1 MESILEF
8 DRVHKWYG
16 ATVILPEVS
25 FVVRQQEFVSL
36 LGPSGCGKTT
46 MLRLIAGL
54 EEPNTGTITL
64 AGRPVAGPKVF
75 VPPEKRNLGMVFQSY
90 AVWPH
95 MTVFDNIAYPLRI
108 KKIASSKITKQ
119 VGDVLATL
127 KMDKLAK
134 RMPSELSGG
143 QQQRVA
149 LGRALVMDPVILLL
163 DEPLSNL
170 DAKLRV
176 EMRKEMKGLQ
186 ARFRT
191 SIVYVTHD
199 QEEAF
204 ELSDRILVINHGT
217 IEQDGTPAEIRKNPK
232 TEFVREFVS

>member
-1 MESILEF
+1 
-8 DRVHKWYG
+8 
-16 ATVILPEVS
+16 
-25 FVVRQQEFVSL
+25 
-36 LGPSGCGKTT
+36 
-46 MLRLIAGL
+46 
-54 EEPNTGTITL
+54 
-64 AGRPVAGPKVF
+64 
-75 VPPEKRNLGMVFQSY
+75 
-90 AVWPH
+90 
-95 MTVFDNIAYPLRI
+95 
-108 KKIASSKITKQ
+108 
-119 VGDVLATL
+119 
-127 KMDKLAK
+127 
-134 RMPSELSGG
+134 
-143 QQQRVA
+143 
-149 LGRALVMDPVILLL
+149 MDPVILLL

-186 ARFRT
+186 ARFHT